1 MKSDKL
7 VIEKLATGIINLNS
21 ITFPENIMSIAK
33 ELIVDVSGAT
43 LAGSC
48 TRSAQSIF
56 DTASEIYSPG
66 NCNIIG
72 RKKSFNPSGAAFING
87 TSAHA
92 LEFDDNCYA
101 GVVHGSAVVF
111 PAVLALAQH
120 RALSGLDLLKSFI
133 IGLEIEFA
141 VAKAFSNNI
150 YDKGWWTTSVLG
162 SVGSAAGVASLAKV
176 NTTKIENALSLAIS
190 GVGATRAVRGTNA
203 KHYYCGRAAENGL
216 ISNSLAMKGLT
227 GPLDVFED
235 RNGIISILNDK
246 DFEHSYIDN
255 IGNEFGLLNPGVD
268 IKKYPVCYASHAAA
282 DGVNSIIES
291 KNIAF
296 ENIDKIICTVPPI
309 IASNLTFHNPKTVKE
324 AQFSLEF
331 SIAMILK
338 YGDIKLEHLSSD
350 YILNSDTQRLINKV
364 KMAVGKLPKNIES
377 SKRVCPEWSNI
388 ELFTKSG
395 EHFEKFV
402 GAPLGSSLNPLS
414 GNMLYK
420 KFNSCV
426 QFSKINIETKS
437 IYEKLINIEKVKNC
451 QELF

>member
-1 MKSDKL
+1 MKFEKL
-7 VIEKLATGIINLNS
+7 VIEKLAKGIINLNS
-21 ITFPENIMSIAK
+21 ITFPENVASIAK
-33 ELIVDVSGAT
+33 ELIVDISGVT

-48 TRSAQSIF
+48 TSSAHAIF
-56 DTASEIYSPG
+56 DAASEIYSPG

-72 RKKSFNPSGAAFING
+72 RNKSFNPSGAAFING
-87 TSAHA
+87 ASAHS
-92 LEFDDNCYA
+92 LDFDDNCYA

-111 PAVLALAQH
+111 PAVLAFSQYK
-120 RALSGLDLLKSFI
+120 ALSGLDLLKSFI

-162 SVGSAAGVASLAKV
+162 SVGSAAGVASLAKI
-176 NTTKIENALSLAIS
+176 NTKEIENALSLAIS
-190 GVGATRAVRGTNA
+190 GIGATRAVRGTTA
-203 KHYYCGRAAENGL
+203 KHYYCGRAAENG
-216 ISNSLAMKGLT
+216 IMSNSLAMKGAT

-235 RNGIISILNDK
+235 RNGIISVLNDK
-246 DFEHSYIDN
+246 IFEHTHINN
-255 IGNEFGLLNPGVD
+255 IGKEFGLLNPGVD

-282 DGVNSIIES
+282 DGVNSIIKS
-291 KNIAF
+291 KKITI
-296 ENIDKIICTVPPI
+296 EDIDKIICTVPPI

-350 YILNSDTQRLINKV
+350 FIMNSDIQNLINKV
-364 KMAVGKLPKNIES
+364 KTCVGKLPKNVSPSRRI
-377 SKRVCPEWSNI
+377 CPEWSNV
-388 ELFTKSG
+388 ELFTSDG
-395 EHFEKFV
+395 ERHEKFV
-402 GAPLGSSLNPLS
+402 GSPLGSSINPLS

-426 QFSKINIETKS
+426 KFSKINLETKS